1 MTACCK
7 SRASARVGTT
17 AGSTCYHGISEPL
30 AKHDSP
36 HPKEWK
42 SQRSLVLLLQ
52 PLPHLV
58 ADLHSQSQSSL
69 QSWYPASGYRRNAAV
84 PAPRRQLDATEG
96 RAPDSACQEDSHC
109 QQWCALQLPE
119 VSSHHS
125 NNTNKLATST
135 GRCQCFFAAV
145 WWLVVVFCC
154 WGSFFAGLPLDLD
167 RVCRAVGVGS
177 AVVKCACR
185 RETGEG
191 SRG

>member
-7 SRASARVGTT
+7 SRASVRVGTT

-96 RAPDSACQEDSHC
+96 RAPDSACHEDSHC
-109 QQWCALQLPE
+109 QEWCALQLPE
-119 VSSHHS
+119 VSNHHS

-135 GRCQCFFAAV
+135 GRCQCFPATKKVVGFVLLLGLVLFLVSSDTACQAAR
-145 WWLVVVFCC
+145 
-154 WGSFFAGLPLDLD
+154 PL
-167 RVCRAVGVGS
+167 G
-177 AVVKCACR
+177 VVKCAAV
-185 RETGEG
+185 GGG
-191 SRG
+191 SRRSRG